1 MEGRTN
7 KGKLNNP
14 HQTHQTTQM
23 NEMAGIIFNGKQPVI
38 PVDGYEAVKDLKI
51 IEAIYLAVKTGKK
64 VNV

>member
-1 MEGRTN
+1 
-7 KGKLNNP
+7 LNNP

-64 VNV
+64 VNL